1 MNSGDPNTPGAPEP
15 AARERPSDDE
25 LLARCRV
32 ETFRS
37 GGPGG
42 QHQNKTESGVRLTHL
57 PSGIV
62 VTARDSRSQH
72 RNRQIA
78 LTRLRAE
85 LEERARPE
93 TPRVPTRTPPREKR
107 KRLEAKRR
115 RSEVKKR
122 RRPPEPEN

>member
-1 MNSGDPNTPGAPEP
+1 MDAEPNRAPDPIP
-15 AARERPSDDE
+15 DDE
-25 LLARCRV
+25 QLLAECRI

-57 PSGIV
+57 PSGIT

-78 LTRLRAE
+78 LARLREA

-93 TPRVPTRTPPREKR
+93 TPRMRTNIPRQEKR
-107 KRLEAKRR
+107 KRLENKRR
-115 RSEVKKR
+115 RSETKKR
-122 RRPPEPEN
+122 RRKPDQEE